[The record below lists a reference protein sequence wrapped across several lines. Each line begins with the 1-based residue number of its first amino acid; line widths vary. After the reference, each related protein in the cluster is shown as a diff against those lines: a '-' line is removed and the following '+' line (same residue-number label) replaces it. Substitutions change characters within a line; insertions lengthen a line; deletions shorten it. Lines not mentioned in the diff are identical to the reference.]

1 MVEIDATFNV
11 MQLLRMT
18 SSAQL
23 YMPEMTVTGGHELN
37 PDLGGTKEK
46 IREMI
51 ETLAVGM

>member
-23 YMPEMTVTGGHELN
+23 YMPEMTVTEGHELN